1 METETREGDGTL
13 MTEATEE
20 IPVREQGVGYQTAKR
35 TAIVGAVFGGVFAA
49 LLVANLIGSAV
60 IEPARENRLDAMK
73 LRVQK
78 EPGNEDLLV
87 EIRRLDLKIRRNR
100 LWRWEFDR
108 KAGYML
114 LASVVVFLVGAQ
126 LASVLT
132 RESPRPGP
140 VSDVGEAQ
148 IKTARGARWAV
159 AGTLVL
165 VVGGAWLLYRGDSVD
180 FAQAQDQGPS
190 YASMA
195 EKREQWARFRGPGG
209 AGISMYTNIP
219 TRWNGKTGEGIR
231 WKAEVPL
238 PGRNSPV
245 VWKDRVFLSGADPNG
260 REVYCFDAGDGR
272 LLWRG
277 NVPTAPL
284 PEDEELDLMEDTG
297 YAASTVA
304 TDGRRV
310 YAIFATGDVAA
321 FDFNGRRLWHK
332 SLGLPDNVYGFATS
346 LETYENLVLI
356 QYDQGDGTEGK
367 SRVYALDGLS
377 GRTVWEARRA
387 LPNSWT
393 SPIVVEVEGRHQLV
407 TLSDPCAVAYDPAD
421 GRELWRAECVTGD
434 MAGSPIYAGGLILV
448 IEPYAQLVAI
458 KPTGQGD
465 VTETHI
471 AWRMEEAGPDICS
484 PVATDQYV
492 YLMESEGFFVC
503 CNVQTGEKLYEHDLR
518 ESFTASPSIVADKL
532 YLLDMKGVMHIAGIG
547 PEYKEITTCELGEE
561 CFASPAFVDGR
572 IYIRGEK
579 NLYCIGEA
587 PQAGPR

>member
-1 METETREGDGTL
+1 METEERAGPGTL
-13 MTEATEE
+13 MTETMEKAPGRTE
-20 IPVREQGVGYQTAKR
+20 GLGYQTAKK
-35 TAIVGAVFGGVFAA
+35 TAVVGAVFGGVFAVV
-49 LLVANLIGSAV
+49 LVANLIGSAV
-60 IEPARENRLDAMK
+60 IGPAREIRLDAMK

-78 EPGNEDLLV
+78 EPDNEELLT
-87 EIRRLDLKIRRNR
+87 EIRQLDLKIRRDR
-100 LWRWEFDR
+100 LWRWAFGR
-108 KAGYML
+108 KAAYML
-114 LASVVVFLVGAQ
+114 LASVVVSLIGAQ
-126 LASVLT
+126 VARLLT

-140 VSDVGEAQ
+140 VRDVGEAQ
-148 IKTARGARWAV
+148 IETARGARWAV
-159 AGTLVL
+159 AAALVL
-165 VVGGAWLLYRGDSVD
+165 LAGGAWLLYSGGSVD
-180 FAQAQDQGPS
+180 FARAQDQGPAF
-190 YASMA
+190 ASMA
-195 EKREQWARFRGPGG
+195 EMREQWPRFRGPGG
-209 AGISMYTNIP
+209 AGISLYTNIP
-219 TRWNGKTGEGIR
+219 TRWDGKTGEGIR

-277 NVPTAPL
+277 DVPTAPL

-297 YAASTVA
+297 FAASTVA

-346 LETYENLVLI
+346 LETYENRVLI

-367 SRVYALDGLS
+367 SRIYALDGLS
-377 GRTVWEARRA
+377 GRTVWEVRRA

-393 SPIVVEVEGRHQLV
+393 SPVVVEVEGRHQLV

-448 IEPYAQLVAI
+448 IEPYAQLIGI

-484 PVATDQYV
+484 PVANDQYV
-492 YLMESEGFFVC
+492 YLMESEGLFVC

-518 ESFTASPSIVADKL
+518 ESFTATVSARPRKPARV
-532 YLLDMKGVMHIAGIG
+532 DM
-547 PEYKEITTCELGEE
+547 L
-561 CFASPAFVDGR
+561 
-572 IYIRGEK
+572 
-579 NLYCIGEA
+579 N
-587 PQAGPR
+587 